1 MNKLIPKPEGPSQA
15 PLTDLRSP
23 KPKGQQSSKERGT
36 ATHHKKSPGKR
47 PKQGGSSA

>member
-1 MNKLIPKPEGPSQA
+1 MSKLIPKQEGPSQT

-23 KPKGQQSSKERGT
+23 KSKGQKSSKERGS
-36 ATHHKKSPGKR
+36 ATNNKKNPGKR